1 MKKFLFTLLIIVF
14 SISFLVEFIGDRL
27 IKNILQENISS
38 TLNRDVSIEKLNINY
53 LSGEASGKDISLLN
67 KKFDG
72 YLLKID
78 SIVVDL
84 DAFSIFSND
93 IIINNVLLENIKVNY
108 FFNFSEQ
115 IISDNVRSL
124 KEDLENKNTYSK
136 SNKYFNIKNLDAK
149 NISLSASSPNLNIEK
164 TIRLDDMNFNNIGNT
179 SESKDYKD
187 ILKDVFIDTTEIIKE
202 KIFNENFLERLE
214 NFDPNQLEDKVKDK
228 LKNKLKKLIN

>member
-14 SISFLVEFIGDRL
+14 SIYFLVEFIGDRL

-93 IIINNVLLENIKVNY
+93 IIINNVFLENIKVNY

>member
-14 SISFLVEFIGDRL
+14 SIYFLVEFIGDRL

-53 LSGEASGKDISLLN
+53 LSGEASGKDIRLLN

>member
-1 MKKFLFTLLIIVF
+1 MKKFLISLLIIV
-14 SISFLVEFIGDRL
+14 SSTYFLVEFIGDRL
-27 IKNILQENISS
+27 IKNILQKNISS

-53 LSGEASGKDISLLN
+53 LSGEARGKDISLLN

-78 SIVVDL
+78 FIVVDL

-108 FFNFSEQ
+108 YFNFSDQ

-124 KEDLENKNTYSK
+124 KEDLENKNTYPR

-149 NISLSASSPNLNIEK
+149 NIYLSAFSPYLNIEK

-179 SESKDYKD
+179 NESRNYKD
-187 ILKDVFIDTTEIIKE
+187 ILKDVFIDTTEIVKE
-202 KIFNENFLERLE
+202 KIFNENFLEKLE
-214 NFDPNQLEDKVKDK
+214 NFDSNQLEDKVKDK
-228 LKNKLKKLIN
+228 LKNKLKKLF

>member
-1 MKKFLFTLLIIVF
+1 MKKFLISLLIIV
-14 SISFLVEFIGDRL
+14 SSTYFLVEFIGDRL
-27 IKNILQENISS
+27 IKNILQKNISS

-53 LSGEASGKDISLLN
+53 LSGEARGKDISLLN

-78 SIVVDL
+78 FIVVDL

-108 FFNFSEQ
+108 YFNFSDQ

-124 KEDLENKNTYSK
+124 KEDLENKNTYSR

-149 NISLSASSPNLNIEK
+149 NIYLSAFSPYLNIEK

-179 SESKDYKD
+179 NESRNYKD
-187 ILKDVFIDTTEIIKE
+187 ILKDVFIDTTEIVKE
-202 KIFNENFLERLE
+202 KIFNENFLEKLE
-214 NFDPNQLEDKVKDK
+214 NFDSNQLEDKVKDK
-228 LKNKLKKLIN
+228 LKNKLKKLF

>member
-14 SISFLVEFIGDRL
+14 SIYFLVEFIGDRL

-38 TLNRDVSIEKLNINY
+38 TLNRDVSIKKLNINY

-108 FFNFSEQ
+108 YFNFSEQ

>member
-1 MKKFLFTLLIIVF
+1 MKKFLISLLIIV
-14 SISFLVEFIGDRL
+14 SSTYFLVEFIGDRL
-27 IKNILQENISS
+27 IKNILQKNISS
-38 TLNRDVSIEKLNINY
+38 ALNRDVSIEKLNINY
-53 LSGEASGKDISLLN
+53 LSGEARGKDISLLN

>member
-14 SISFLVEFIGDRL
+14 SIYFLVEFIGDRL

-179 SESKDYKD
+179 SESRDYKD

-214 NFDPNQLEDKVKDK
+214 NFDPNQFEDKVKDK

>member
-14 SISFLVEFIGDRL
+14 SIYFLVEFIGDRL

-53 LSGEASGKDISLLN
+53 LSGEASGKDIGLLN

>member
-14 SISFLVEFIGDRL
+14 SIYFLVEFIGDRL

-202 KIFNENFLERLE
+202 KIFNENFLEKLE
-214 NFDPNQLEDKVKDK
+214 NFDSNQLEDKVKDK

>member
-14 SISFLVEFIGDRL
+14 SIYFLVELIGDRL
-27 IKNILQENISS
+27 IKNILEENISS
-38 TLNRDVSIEKLNINY
+38 TLNRDVSIGTLNINY
-53 LSGEASGKDISLLN
+53 LSGEANGKDISLLN

-84 DAFSIFSND
+84 DTFSIFSND
-93 IIINNVLLENIKVNY
+93 IIINNILLENIKVNY
-108 FFNFSEQ
+108 YFNFSDQ

-124 KEDLENKNTYSK
+124 KEDLENKNTYSR

-149 NISLSASSPNLNIEK
+149 NIYLSAFSPYLNIEK
-164 TIRLDDMNFNNIGNT
+164 TIRLDDMNFNNVGNT
-179 SESKDYKD
+179 NESRDYKD
-187 ILKDVFIDTTEIIKE
+187 ILKDVFIDTSEIIKE

-214 NFDPNQLEDKVKDK
+214 NFDPNQFEDKVKDK

>member
-14 SISFLVEFIGDRL
+14 SIYFLVEFIGDRL

-53 LSGEASGKDISLLN
+53 LSGEASGKNISLLN

>member
-14 SISFLVEFIGDRL
+14 SIYFLVEFIGDRL

-78 SIVVDL
+78 SIVVDF

-115 IISDNVRSL
+115 IISDNVKSL

-202 KIFNENFLERLE
+202 KIFNENFLEKLE
-214 NFDPNQLEDKVKDK
+214 NFDSNKLEDKVKDK
-228 LKNKLKKLIN
+228 LKNKLKKLF

>member
-1 MKKFLFTLLIIVF
+1 MKKFLFILLIIVF
-14 SISFLVEFIGDRL
+14 SIYFLVEFIGDRL

>member
-14 SISFLVEFIGDRL
+14 SIYFLVEFIGDKL
-27 IKNILQENISS
+27 IKNIFEGNISS

-53 LSGEASGKDISLLN
+53 LSGEARGKNISLLN

-93 IIINNVLLENIKVNY
+93 ITINNVLLENIKVNY
-108 FFNFSEQ
+108 YFNFSDQ

-124 KEDLENKNTYSK
+124 KKDLENKNTYSQ
-136 SNKYFNIKNLDAK
+136 SNKYFNIKNLEAK
-149 NISLSASSPNLNIEK
+149 NISLSAFSPNLNFEK
-164 TIRLDDMNFNNIGNT
+164 TIRLDDMNFNNVGNT
-179 SESKDYKD
+179 NESRNYKD

-202 KIFNENFLERLE
+202 KIFNQNFLDELE
-214 NFDPNQLEDKVKDK
+214 NFDSNNLEDKVKDK
-228 LKNKLKKLIN
+228 LKNKLKKLF

>member
-1 MKKFLFTLLIIVF
+1 MKKFLISLLIIVF
-14 SISFLVEFIGDRL
+14 SFYFLVEFIGDKL
-27 IKNILQENISS
+27 IKNIFEGNISS

-53 LSGEASGKDISLLN
+53 LSGEARGKNISLLN

-84 DAFSIFSND
+84 DAFSIFSNN
-93 IIINNVLLENIKVNY
+93 ITINNVLLENIKVNY
-108 FFNFSEQ
+108 YFNFSDQ

-124 KEDLENKNTYSK
+124 KKDLENKNTYSQ

-149 NISLSASSPNLNIEK
+149 NISLSAFSPNLNIEK
-164 TIRLDDMNFNNIGNT
+164 TIRLDDMNFNNVGNT
-179 SESKDYKD
+179 NESRDYKD

-202 KIFNENFLERLE
+202 KIFNENFLEKLE

-228 LKNKLKKLIN
+228 LKNKLKKIF

>member
-1 MKKFLFTLLIIVF
+1 MKKFLISLLIIVF
-14 SISFLVEFIGDRL
+14 SIYFLVELIGDRL
-27 IKNILQENISS
+27 IKNILERNISS
-38 TLNRDVSIEKLNINY
+38 TLNRDVSIEKLNISY
-53 LSGEASGKDISLLN
+53 LNGEAKGKDISLLN

-108 FFNFSEQ
+108 YFNFSDQ

-124 KEDLENKNTYSK
+124 KEDLENKNTYSQ

-149 NISLSASSPNLNIEK
+149 NISLSAFSPNLNIEK
-164 TIRLDDMNFNNIGNT
+164 TIRLDDMNFNNVGNT
-179 SESKDYKD
+179 NESRDYKD

-202 KIFNENFLERLE
+202 KIFNENLLEKLE

-228 LKNKLKKLIN
+228 LKNKLKKIF

>member
-14 SISFLVEFIGDRL
+14 SIYFLVEFIGDRL

-38 TLNRDVSIEKLNINY
+38 TLNRDVSIEKLDINY

-202 KIFNENFLERLE
+202 KIFNDNFLERLE
-214 NFDPNQLEDKVKDK
+214 NFAPNQLEDKVKDK

>member
-14 SISFLVEFIGDRL
+14 SIYFLVEFIGDRL

-38 TLNRDVSIEKLNINY
+38 TLNRDVSIKKLNINY

-149 NISLSASSPNLNIEK
+149 NISLSVLSPTINIEK
-164 TIRLDDMNFNNIGNT
+164 NFSLSDMNFKNIGNT
-179 SESKDYKD
+179 DQSNDYKNTLKKVFND
-187 ILKDVFIDTTEIIKE
+187 ILNKVKE
-202 KIFNENFLERLE
+202 KFSIEDVLENLE
-214 NFDPNQLEDKVKDK
+214 NFNTNEIENKVKDK
-228 LKNKLKKLIN
+228 FKNKLKKLIN

>member
-14 SISFLVEFIGDRL
+14 SIYFLVEFIGDRL

-187 ILKDVFIDTTEIIKE
+187 ILKDVFIDTTEIVKE
-202 KIFNENFLERLE
+202 KIFNENFLEKLE

-228 LKNKLKKLIN
+228 LKNKLKKIF

>member
-14 SISFLVEFIGDRL
+14 SIYFLVEFIGDRL

-38 TLNRDVSIEKLNINY
+38 TLNRDVSIKKLNINY

>member
-1 MKKFLFTLLIIVF
+1 MKKFLISLLIIV
-14 SISFLVEFIGDRL
+14 SSTYFLVEFIGDRL
-27 IKNILQENISS
+27 IKNILQKNISS

-53 LSGEASGKDISLLN
+53 LSGEARGKDISLLN

-78 SIVVDL
+78 FIVVDL
-84 DAFSIFSND
+84 DVFSIFSND

-108 FFNFSEQ
+108 YFNFSDQ

-124 KEDLENKNTYSK
+124 KEDLENKNTYSR

-149 NISLSASSPNLNIEK
+149 NISLSAFSPHLNIEK

-179 SESKDYKD
+179 NESRNYKD
-187 ILKDVFIDTTEIIKE
+187 ILKDVFIDTTEIVKE
-202 KIFNENFLERLE
+202 KIFNENFLEKLE
-214 NFDPNQLEDKVKDK
+214 NFDSNQLEDKVKDK
-228 LKNKLKKLIN
+228 LKNKLKNLF

>member
-1 MKKFLFTLLIIVF
+1 MKKFLISLLIIVF
-14 SISFLVEFIGDRL
+14 SFYFLVEFIGDKL
-27 IKNILQENISS
+27 IKNIFEGNISS

-53 LSGEASGKDISLLN
+53 LSGEARGKNISLLN

-84 DAFSIFSND
+84 DAFSIFSNN
-93 IIINNVLLENIKVNY
+93 ITINNVLLENIKVNY
-108 FFNFSEQ
+108 YFNFSDQ

-124 KEDLENKNTYSK
+124 KKDLENKNTYSQ

-149 NISLSASSPNLNIEK
+149 NISLSAFSPNLNIEK
-164 TIRLDDMNFNNIGNT
+164 TIRLDDMNFNNVGNIN
-179 SESKDYKD
+179 ESRDYKD

-202 KIFNENFLERLE
+202 RIFNENFLDKLE
-214 NFDPNQLEDKVKDK
+214 NFDSNQLEDKVKNK
-228 LKNKLKKLIN
+228 LKNKLKKLF